1 MALSAELLG
10 DGQYEGSTI
19 AGVVGRRLLFID
31 AGAFFGMNAMCPK
44 VSCAALVTDPA
55 QTREVL
61 SHPPFL
67 ISLSI
72 ASLRAPRDVPCDYS
86 GQCTKSL

>member
-31 AGAFFGMNAMCPK
+31 AGAFFGMNLPCVPK
-44 VSCAALVTDPA
+44 
-55 QTREVL
+55 
-61 SHPPFL
+61 
-67 ISLSI
+67 SL
-72 ASLRAPRDVPCDYS
+72 APRS
-86 GQCTKSL
+86 SQIQRKHARFSLTHPSSFLFR

>member
-31 AGAFFGMNAMCPK
+31 AGAFFGMNAMRRARHR
-44 VSCAALVTDPA
+44 SSAN
-55 QTREVL
+55 TRG
-61 SHPPFL
+61 
-67 ISLSI
+67 SLSPTLPHF
-72 ASLRAPRDVPCDYS
+72 SFDSVS
-86 GQCTKSL
+86 